1 MEVRQ
6 YHISGHIFWG
16 YSLKFRPEKQALYMV
31 GTSNKSIPKM
41 TIENYREL
49 SMLEYLS
56 QKKRDV
62 AILLMYLY
70 LLLMYYY

>member
-1 MEVRQ
+1 
-6 YHISGHIFWG
+6 
-16 YSLKFRPEKQALYMV
+16 MV

-41 TIENYREL
+41 AIENYL
-49 SMLEYLS
+49 CWNTYLK
-56 QKKRDV
+56 KKRDV

>member
-41 TIENYREL
+41 TIENYL
-49 SMLEYLS
+49 CWNTYLK
-56 QKKRDV
+56 KKRDV